1 VADVRAAKVI
11 NRPLCFSGVV
21 DLCRKHET
29 RSAKRCSRADRIAPP
44 PTISRS
50 CQPVTRMT

>member
-1 VADVRAAKVI
+1 VADVRVAKVI

-44 PTISRS
+44 PTSSRT
-50 CQPVTRMT
+50 CQPVARMT